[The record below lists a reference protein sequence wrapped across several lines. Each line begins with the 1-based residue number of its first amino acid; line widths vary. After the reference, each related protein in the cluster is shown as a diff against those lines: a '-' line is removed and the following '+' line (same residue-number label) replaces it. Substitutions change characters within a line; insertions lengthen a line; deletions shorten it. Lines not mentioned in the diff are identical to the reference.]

1 MSATGLLQR
10 LTRDLGVVW
19 PSHEQDLILRAIFAP
34 PQQAL
39 AAFAAWRGD
48 VDVAQ
53 HFDRAV
59 MRLLPLLYLR
69 MLELGQQDPLMGRL
83 KGVYRRAWS
92 DTQALFHG
100 TAPALAALRTAGI
113 DTMLLKGAPMVLC
126 HYRNH
131 GSRPMADTDIA
142 VRFGDAEAAFRALG
156 GAGWQAE
163 TPVTRDD
170 LAFRHAKPFRGPD
183 GHEIDLH
190 WHMLFESTGADADA
204 PFWHHTQPATLRGVA
219 TACLTPALT
228 LLHTLAHG
236 LRPNTET
243 PVRWI
248 ADALTVLR
256 DPTAPID
263 WSLFCQT
270 AAVLGLS
277 HRMLLGLA
285 YLRDHYG
292 QVIPSAAIQ
301 ALGRARRGPAEALEL
316 AVINRRT
323 GWHRPVVLDRGLLV
337 TAEFSRLARQKS
349 PLAAVALLPDFVR
362 YRLGIASWRGA
373 VHGALR
379 RVNRRPRPVSG

>member
-1 MSATGLLQR
+1 MSKPSLLQR

-19 PSHEQDLILRAIFAP
+19 PSHEQDLVLQAIFAP

-39 AAFAAWRGD
+39 AAFAAWRGELD
-48 VDVAQ
+48 IAHD
-53 HFDRAV
+53 FDRAV

-69 MLELGQQDPLMGRL
+69 MLEIGQQDPLMGRL

-100 TAPALAALRTAGI
+100 TAPALAALRAAGI

-131 GSRPMADTDIA
+131 GSRPMADLDIA
-142 VRFGDAEAAFRALG
+142 VRFTDAEVTFCALA
-156 GAGWQAE
+156 GAGWQPL
-163 TPVTRDD
+163 TPITRDD

-204 PFWHHTQPATLRGVA
+204 PFWHHTQLATLRGVA
-219 TACLTPALT
+219 TTCLTPTLT

-248 ADALTVLR
+248 ADALTLLR
-256 DPTAPID
+256 DATAPID
-263 WSLFCQT
+263 WPLFCQT

-292 QVIPSAAIQ
+292 QDIPTATSQ
-301 ALGRARRGPAEALEL
+301 ALGAARRGPAEALEL
-316 AVINRRT
+316 AVITRRT
-323 GWHRPVVLDRGLLV
+323 GWHRPAAVDRGLLV
-337 TAEFSRLARQKS
+337 TAEFSRLARQRS
-349 PLAAVALLPDFVR
+349 PLAAAAMLPDFVR

-373 VHGALR
+373 AHGALR